1 MVLVAAG
8 KLCSSSSL
16 KENGLRAAA
25 LIRRAVAQN
34 AKIIFLPEAADY
46 IASNATHSKALAQ
59 SYETS
64 PFIETIRATLKEL
77 HCGGQ
82 SIQVA
87 VGIHE
92 PAANDPLQRT
102 KNTLVYLDA
111 DGELL
116 HRYQKLHLFDVDIP
130 NGPILK
136 ESNSVQPGS
145 EVLPPFDT
153 PAGKLGLAICYD
165 LRFPELALRLRTL
178 GAEILTY
185 PSAWTMKTGP
195 HFQGLGR
202 SMAILTQSYVVL
214 PAQKGV
220 HDVLADTK
228 GSAAAPDTPA
238 TGSKRESYGH
248 TCIIDPNGTILAECS
263 DASDAD
269 QLCVADI
276 DLDVVDKMRTN
287 MPLWSQRRGEEVF
300 GYFP

>member
-8 KLCSSSSL
+8 QLCSSSSL

-25 LIRRAVAQN
+25 LIRKAVAQN
-34 AKIIFLPEAADY
+34 ARVIFLPEASDY
-46 IASNATHSKALAQ
+46 IASNAAHSKALVTP
-59 SYETS
+59 YETS
-64 PFIETIRATLKEL
+64 PFIEAIRETLKEL
-77 HCGGQ
+77 HSAGKF
-82 SIQVA
+82 IQVA

-92 PAANDPLQRT
+92 PAVGDPLNRT
-102 KNTLVYLDA
+102 KNTLVYLDT

-145 EVLPPFDT
+145 QVLPPFDT

-178 GAEILTY
+178 GAQILTY

-195 HFQGLGR
+195 HFQTLGTA
-202 SMAILTQSYVVL
+202 MAILTQSYVVL

-220 HDVLADTK
+220 HNVHADTEAS
-228 GSAAAPDTPA
+228 SADPSDAPK
-238 TGSKRESYGH
+238 GSKRESYGH
-248 TCIIDPNGTILAECS
+248 TCIIDPNGTILAQCS
-263 DASDAD
+263 DASNSD
-269 QLCVADI
+269 QICVADI
-276 DLDVVDKMRTN
+276 DLSVVDRMRTN
-287 MPLWSQRRGEEVF
+287 MPLWSQRRGKEVF
-300 GYFP
+300 GYDV